1 LWAMV
6 LSLWLWP
13 LHPYQPMREAVAAC
27 YQAISMFIRVTVQA
41 GAGQATEGSRWTASP
56 IPERAAV
63 VSAIEHA
70 RNMVVAARSARA
82 GMSPVGQGLLVQVR
96 RADALFDAII
106 ALAEVREAASQHAGE
121 NQLGAEVDRVVPE
134 LIGSTK
140 ALAVA
145 VAQQQG
151 HLDLGVLDQAMTAVS
166 HKVLVLT
173 QSSPPHT
180 TDDTTRIDLQSIAG
194 ALQRAVARVHA
205 AADSLMQHG
214 ARHTVAPPLMLGSP
228 SMPARVHA
236 VVHLLMNHFTLQ
248 SLAFRHALRIGLTTT
263 AAVALYTGLDLP
275 HGAWV
280 TLTVVAIL
288 KPNFGGAYQQAIQHV
303 SGTVAG
309 SIVGAILAAAVIKL
323 FFLDLLL
330 MPLGVLAFSIM
341 AWHYGLGVLFLTS
354 FVLVL
359 LNTVQPGHWDFA
371 VIRSLDTMIGG
382 LLALLAGYLLW
393 PSWER
398 QRLPAQLA
406 RTITANLA
414 YFRIVMSGYLGQ
426 PAERATLQAQRA
438 QAQVENTNA
447 AAAFQRLLSEP
458 IIQHG
463 PVAPAYSLVTYNQR
477 LYDSITSL
485 AVAQALGHG
494 QRLLPGVDMFS
505 TQVERALQELAQAL
519 RSGVR
524 PSALPSFDASL
535 SALHAHIRELVSEEM
550 MTAPVEHSDQR
561 HSRVIQ
567 DLAVLSSA
575 LDRLADEVIEMSKA
589 VEQVEDHGTRAVQG
603 RAFSHSSA

>member
-1 LWAMV
+1 
-6 LSLWLWP
+6 
-13 LHPYQPMREAVAAC
+13 
-27 YQAISMFIRVTVQA
+27 
-41 GAGQATEGSRWTASP
+41 
-56 IPERAAV
+56 
-63 VSAIEHA
+63 
-70 RNMVVAARSARA
+70 MVVAARSARA

-96 RADALFDAII
+96 GADALFDAII

-134 LIGSTK
+134 LIGSMK

-145 VAQQQG
+145 IAQQHD
-151 HLDLGVLDQAMTAVS
+151 HLDLAALDQAMAAVS
-166 HKVLVLT
+166 KKALELT
-173 QSSPPHT
+173 QSLPPHAV
-180 TDDTTRIDLQSIAG
+180 DEAVSLDLQSIAG
-194 ALQRAVARVHA
+194 ALQRAGARVHA
-205 AADSLMQHG
+205 AADTLTQHG
-214 ARHTVAPPLMLGSP
+214 ERHTVAPPPMLGSP
-228 SMPARVHA
+228 SRPARLQTVIN
-236 VVHLLMNHFTLQ
+236 LLRNNFTLQ
-248 SLAFRHALRIGLTTT
+248 SLAFCHALRLGLTTT
-263 AAVALYTGLDLP
+263 AAVALYAGLGLP

-288 KPNFGGAYQQAIQHV
+288 KPNFGGTYQQAIQRV

-309 SIVGAILAAAVIKL
+309 SIVGALLAAAVIKL
-323 FFLDLLL
+323 LFLDLLL
-330 MPLGVLAFSIM
+330 IPLGILAFSIM

-458 IIQHG
+458 IVQHG

-485 AVAQALGHG
+485 AVAQALGNG
-494 QRLLPGVDMFS
+494 PRLLPGVDTFS
-505 TQVERALQELAQAL
+505 TQVERVLQDLAQAL
-519 RSGVR
+519 RTGVR
-524 PSALPSFDASL
+524 PTALPSFDASL
-535 SALHAHIRELVSEEM
+535 SALHAHIRELVSEGM
-550 MTAPVEHSDQR
+550 TTAPVGHSDQR

-575 LDRLADEVIEMSKA
+575 LDRLADEVIELAKA
-589 VEQVEDHGTRAVQG
+589 VEHAESRGTNAVQDG
-603 RAFSHSSA
+603 AFIHSSA